1 MKNRMTMAMLAGIA
15 VAIMAGAVLAQPSIT
30 AMAASHDTNTTAN
43 NNGTGESEL
52 TTFEEEELRAEQE
65 DTMNTTAA
73 SVDNA
78 TMPDDMMMEE
88 EQGET
93 GPSQASGAGDEIV
106 VQGTASSPG
115 PQAGPFQVIDL
126 LPPMLDGNVYV
137 GWVSF
142 TASKPILVAPLH
154 SYGVANQTLD
164 PEFGELFVFP
174 GIPNGT
180 MIAPALTMPDYA
192 TQEEL
197 SVGIPTPETFS
208 ATVPFTG
215 NGISVGRLDG
225 EQFLVSYT
233 VFATVHPAQ
242 TVDNVE
248 SAVMNVTEVEGTE
261 AIIPSGAAFLNET
274 AYQPNPIQIEE
285 GDTVTWVNKDF
296 DPHTVTSGAFGDED
310 AGDEFDSGYMGP
322 QASFSF
328 TFEDSGEFEYFC
340 ELHPNMVGTVEV
352 D

>member
-1 MKNRMTMAMLAGIA
+1 MTQTTRHQATISDDDD
-15 VAIMAGAVLAQPSIT
+15 IMI
-30 AMAASHDTNTTAN
+30 
-43 NNGTGESEL
+43 
-52 TTFEEEELRAEQE
+52 
-65 DTMNTTAA
+65 
-73 SVDNA
+73 
-78 TMPDDMMMEE
+78 E
-88 EQGET
+88 EQDET
-93 GPSQASGAGDEIV
+93 GPSQASASAGEEIV
-106 VQGTASSPG
+106 MQGTASSPG
-115 PQAGPFQVIDL
+115 PEAGPFQVIDL

-154 SYGVANQTLD
+154 SYGVANETLD

-192 TQEEL
+192 TQEDIG
-197 SVGIPTPETFS
+197 SDIPTPDTFS

-225 EQFLVSYT
+225 EQFLISYT
-233 VFATVHPAQ
+233 VYATVHEAE
-242 TVDNVE
+242 TVNNVE
-248 SAVMNVTEVEGTE
+248 SAVMNETVIEGTE
-261 AIIPSGAAFLNET
+261 AIIPPGAAFQNET

-296 DPHTVTSGAFGDED
+296 DPHTVTSGAFGDDD

-328 TFEDSGEFEYFC
+328 TFEDRGEFEYFC
-340 ELHPNMVGTVEV
+340 ELHPNMVGMVEV